1 MGNAGVLLRA
11 YFYAMVLGR
20 EGMIRVGEYSTL
32 AANYLLKRLEAI
44 GCQAAYPERRASHEF
59 ILTFAKQAK
68 DNHVTALDI
77 AKRLLDYNQHAP
89 TIYFPPLVPE
99 CFLIEPTET
108 ETKEAMGRLR
118 RRHGQEPGRGQHR
131 PGHRHPGTVHPA
143 RAPAG

>member
-1 MGNAGVLLRA
+1 MRRRA
-11 YFYAMVLGR
+11 NHSDA
-20 EGMIRVGEYSTL
+20 S
-32 AANYLLKRLEAI
+32 AARPAT
-44 GCQAAYPERRASHEF
+44 ERRASHEF

-108 ETKEAMGRLR
+108 ETKEAMDDFVAAMAKSLEEASTDPDTVT
-118 RRHGQEPGRGQHR
+118 QEPFTQPVRRLDDVKAAKELDLVWGE
-131 PGHRHPGTVHPA
+131 
-143 RAPAG
+143 